1 MSQRARVR
9 ECRSKLIINNKQRL
23 QTMKL
28 HLPKALFT
36 AVMALFAI
44 SPAAYALTVQEG
56 AIASYDSFLT
66 DGTAT
71 TLPDGVTYDATT
83 GVLTGMDT
91 KKLYFTLDTTA
102 LTAANAN
109 QHVIYITNDAATPV
123 SWGVNTTSDG
133 TNLTGYWSPDTNETT
148 NPGGNW
154 TSSGTADLSLLNTDA
169 DGKAVL
175 KASMGSGVGT
185 YLYNDENEAVFSESG
200 LKTGG
205 TITAL
210 TVNNTFVSSILY
222 NVQYEDYT
230 VSNADGTFS
239 RTYESISRNA
249 VPETAVGATILD
261 SGVHTINGG
270 TSANLS
276 NLLANGGDII
286 VGGSANL
293 YLQTWQST
301 NGEALDQ
308 HINFTRDIYLGSSNH
323 KNGALSTASYCGN
336 VEISGKIT
344 LIEDSTITKENE
356 SDGRNTTTTI
366 SGGIFGDYT
375 LTLMGAADW
384 AGNRMRLDALNIS
397 GEIDLKGL
405 KFEGPSAEVTL
416 SGTTAIDKMTVNT
429 DTTITKSGDNSMTFG
444 AEGAEATTDAIEL
457 KQKLEL
463 AGSGIINVNGA
474 IRGTNSANGEF
485 IVGEDIT
492 VNADLFHASWSMP
505 TIQIDGKLNVVT
517 FNLSTDA
524 KVSNVSGAGTIKAD
538 SFNMGN
544 QGTYNVGGVRIEVGS
559 GGVKSTANGAGHTVY
574 VGDAT
579 FAATTDSWTWN
590 TGKDL
595 ALADETTGTTFEVAE
610 GKTITI
616 DNRVVNKVVS
626 VTEGEGDEATTTE
639 VTTAGKLIKTG
650 LGTLLLNTNNTYTGD
665 TTVKAGTLEIAAN
678 KTMGATAIAVEK
690 DAKLVLNAGTYSNAI
705 SGAGQFVKKSDGDVT
720 LNAGAS
726 TFSGDVIVE
735 AGWIKTAYDNALG
748 AGSVTIKE
756 GAGVELT
763 QVDGG
768 TGNLTTNSAINLEG
782 GTLRVQNGYHGDI
795 VTSAITVK
803 TSGTI
808 QAGWGG
814 NNGQIAS
821 AISGTGELTLN
832 QCIWNG
838 SPTVD
843 TWKLTGVVS
852 DKSASEKLSIHSD
865 ANVIMSGTNTY
876 SGGTTVTSE
885 TLQTASESALG
896 TGKVTVDGGTLK
908 QDGSALKVTALEY
921 KSGTVNNNGQALEV
935 GSLTVGS
942 TPMAM
947 AGNGTTTVTD
957 TLTVSNA
964 NAFTME
970 GALVLTGATVDLSSF
985 TLDTTTAQDTYVFTL
1000 GMAAGGITADESISF
1015 TGINVDGYTAT
1026 LAAAAADP
1034 TASAV
1039 MLLDGAATNNYL
1051 VLTLT
1056 KDDDTPAVPTLT
1068 TINVDGVDVNSSS
1081 AGALTL
1087 TTAENATDAVFGNAL
1102 NAVMDDAT
1110 WADIKAALKG
1120 DNITLDDS
1128 IAVTFVGADGVTFDF
1143 DGDDNNGT
1151 APVVTIN
1158 GEVTRDA
1165 DLNAVGQ
1172 TLTNNGTTV
1181 GNYVTTYIPEPT
1193 STTLSLLALAA
1204 LAVRRRRR

>member
-1 MSQRARVR
+1 
-9 ECRSKLIINNKQRL
+9 
-23 QTMKL
+23 MKL

-83 GVLTGMDT
+83 GVLTGMDS

-154 TSSGTADLSLLNTDA
+154 GSSSTADLSLLNTDA

-200 LKTGG
+200 LKTGD

-261 SGVHTINGG
+261 SGVQTINGG

-276 NLLANGGDII
+276 NLLTNGGDII

-293 YLQTWQST
+293 YLQTWQSS
-301 NGEALDQ
+301 NGNALDQ
-308 HINFTRDIYLGSSNH
+308 HINLTSDIYLGSSSH

-356 SDGRNTTTTI
+356 SAGRNTTTTI

-384 AGNRMRLDALNIS
+384 TGARMRLDALNIS

-416 SGTTAIDKMTVNT
+416 SGTTAIDKMTVNA
-429 DTTITKSGDNSMTFG
+429 DTIITKSGDNSMTFG

-474 IRGTNSANGEF
+474 IRGNNSANGEF

-492 VNADLFHASWSMP
+492 VNADLFHATWSMP
-505 TIQIDGKLNVVT
+505 TIQIDGKLNVDT
-517 FNLSTDA
+517 FNLSTDPN
-524 KVSNVSGAGTIKAD
+524 VSNVSGAGTIQAG

-544 QGTYNVGGVRIEVGS
+544 QGTYNINEVRIEVGA
-559 GGVKSTANGAGHTVY
+559 GGVKTTANGTGHTVY

-720 LNAGAS
+720 LNAGDS

-763 QVDGG
+763 QGG
-768 TGNLTTNSAINLEG
+768 GGVGNLTTNSAINLEG
-782 GTLRVQNGYHGDI
+782 GTLRVQNGYFGDI

-803 TSGTI
+803 TSGTL
-808 QAGWGG
+808 QVGYGG
-814 NNGQIAS
+814 NRGQIAS

-838 SPTVD
+838 SPTGD

-852 DKSASEKLSIHSD
+852 DKSASEKLSIQSD
-865 ANVIMSGTNTY
+865 ANVTMSGTNTY
-876 SGGTTVTSE
+876 SGGTTITSN
-885 TLQTASESALG
+885 TLKTASESALG
-896 TGKVTVDGGTLK
+896 TGKVTVDGGTL
-908 QDGSALKVTALEY
+908 QQTAALKVTELEY

-957 TLTVSNA
+957 TLTVSNT

-970 GALVLTGATVDLSSF
+970 GALVLTGATVDLSGF
-985 TLDTTTAQDTYVFTL
+985 TVDTTTLQDIYVYTL
-1000 GMAAGGITADESISF
+1000 GTAASGITPDADDPGATSISF
-1015 TGINVDGYTAT
+1015 KGLNVDGYTAT

-1034 TASAV
+1034 TTSNA
-1039 MLLDGAATNNYL
+1039 MLLDGEATNNYMVL
-1051 VLTLT
+1051 TLVKDTDPDTPVANLTSLNVTGATGYENGVLTLT
-1056 KDDDTPAVPTLT
+1056 T
-1068 TINVDGVDVNSSS
+1068 DV
-1081 AGALTL
+1081 ADA
-1087 TTAENATDAVFGNAL
+1087 TAAVFGEKLA
-1102 NAVMDDAT
+1102 ASMTDEVWDAIVGT
-1110 WADIKAALKG
+1110 YDLKDQIGVSFADANGIL
-1120 DNITLDDS
+1120 L
-1128 IAVTFVGADGVTFDF
+1128 DF
-1143 DGDDNNGT
+1143 DGANNDGT
-1151 APVVTIN
+1151 APIVTIN
-1158 GEVTRDA
+1158 GEGTTGA
-1165 DLNAVGQ
+1165 QALEG
-1172 TLTNNGTTV
+1172 NGTVV
-1181 GNYVTTYIPEPT
+1181 GDYTTAYIPEPT
-1193 STTLSLLALAA
+1193 TTTLSLLALAA
-1204 LAVRRRRR
+1204 LAVRRRRK